1 MTELEIA
8 KADRAAVEI
17 ALNVKADKDMV
28 AKDTEANLR
37 AVDAAL
43 NTMNAGTQGIQQL
56 LEKQVCMYMCID
68 MNDTMSITGLCYG
81 HRPITWSKI

>member
-1 MTELEIA
+1 MCNLQMTELESA
-8 KADRAAVEI
+8 KADRHAVEI
-17 ALNVKADKDMV
+17 ALNVKADKDAV

-56 LEKQVCMYMCID
+56 LEKQVCHA
-68 MNDTMSITGLCYG
+68 TALSL
-81 HRPITWSKI
+81 R